1 MTEET
6 AQPQMDYIPGFG
18 LTDSAEE
25 GAEATAGIPLKPGS
39 AAAKLE
45 AVEDQLRT
53 IFDPEIPVNIY
64 DLGLIYNI
72 DCRDGGDVD
81 ILMTLTAPAC
91 PVAGSMPGQVARTVA
106 MDDSV
111 GEVKVTLTW
120 TPPWTSDMMSEDAK
134 LALDFF

>member
-1 MTEET
+1 MSE
-6 AQPQMDYIPGFG
+6 AMDYIPGFG
-18 LTDSAEE
+18 LMDSAEE
-25 GAEATAGIPLKPGS
+25 GTEAQAGIPLKPGS
-39 AAAKLE
+39 PAAEKE
-45 AVEDQLRT
+45 VVEEQLRT

-72 DCRDGGDVD
+72 DCQADGRVD

-106 MDDSV
+106 QAKEV
-111 GEVKVTLTW
+111 GEVTVTLTW
-120 TPPWTSDMMSEDAK
+120 KPAWTSDMMSEDAK